1 MRNLLGITILYWTY
15 DYKVKQCSKRETFVN
30 QFVYRDEG
38 RPELAELVANE
49 RKRKAELPD

>member
-1 MRNLLGITILYWTY
+1 MIT
-15 DYKVKQCSKRETFVN
+15 KSNSVPKRKIN

>member
-1 MRNLLGITILYWTY
+1 MMANIVPKGKI
-15 DYKVKQCSKRETFVN
+15 FVN

>member
-1 MRNLLGITILYWTY
+1 MITKSNSVPKGKI
-15 DYKVKQCSKRETFVN
+15 FVN